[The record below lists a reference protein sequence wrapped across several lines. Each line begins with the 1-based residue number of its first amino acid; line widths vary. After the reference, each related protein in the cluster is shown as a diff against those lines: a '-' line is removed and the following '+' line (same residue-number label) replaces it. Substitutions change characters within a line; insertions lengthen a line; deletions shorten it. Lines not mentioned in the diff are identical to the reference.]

1 MRGWSAATS
10 SGLAGAISMHA
21 SKQAGGLRRFPHWR
35 AGIGREEALR
45 MSSEPKGTDA
55 AERAPAGPTKVGRG
69 AWLATLKRTVREFRA
84 DNLTDWAAALT
95 YYGVLAIFPALIA
108 MVA

>member
-1 MRGWSAATS
+1 
-10 SGLAGAISMHA
+10 
-21 SKQAGGLRRFPHWR
+21 
-35 AGIGREEALR
+35 
-45 MSSEPKGTDA
+45 MSSEPTGTDA
-55 AERAPAGPTKVGRG
+55 AERAPAGPTKVGRR

-108 MVA
+108 MVAVLGLIGQSATQPLLDNLAELTPGPANDIITNAID